1 MENIS
6 DIVLNQ
12 MLLDIKHKVDEIL
25 VKNYKLMDN
34 EAFFYGSITPIIAKA
49 SLAYNVKL
57 TIEQIQFV
65 TNNVLE
71 EYVEERKLA
80 G

>member
-1 MENIS
+1 MKGKGEH
-6 DIVLNQ
+6 
-12 MLLDIKHKVDEIL
+12 MKK
-25 VKNYKLMDN
+25 Y
-34 EAFFYGSITPIIAKA
+34 ITPIIAKA